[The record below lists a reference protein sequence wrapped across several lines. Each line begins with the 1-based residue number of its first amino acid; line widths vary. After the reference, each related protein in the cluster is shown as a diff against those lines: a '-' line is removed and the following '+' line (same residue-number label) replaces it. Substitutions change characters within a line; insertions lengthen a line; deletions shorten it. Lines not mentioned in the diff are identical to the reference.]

1 MKIDQKKWKKLF
13 LFLMGFIITINASSQ
28 TENNVTVRG
37 TITDPTGEVVIGANI
52 TEKGTLNG
60 TVSDYDGNFSLSVAR
75 NSTIVISYIGYKTQE
90 IAYQGQSTLN
100 ILLQEDSELLDE
112 VVVIGYG
119 TVRKEDATGSVTAIK
134 IDEQNKGVLVSP
146 QDALAGKIA
155 GVAVTNEGGKP
166 GAGSTIRIRGGS
178 SLSASNDPLVVIDGV
193 IMGSGSTDGLSN
205 PLSTVNPNDIETFT
219 VLKDASATAIY
230 GSRASNGVILITTK
244 KGTSGK
250 VHVNYSGNV
259 SVSTKRKTIDVL
271 SADEFRDIVTN
282 HPNVT
287 DGMLNALDLYPGVS
301 TNWQDEVLRTAV
313 STDHNISVYGSLQDT
328 MPYRVSFGYTN
339 QNGIL
344 KTSNFER
351 YTGSVSLTPAFFD
364 DHLRLN
370 LNGKGVYINNQFG
383 DVGAVGGA
391 LSFDPT
397 KPVYNGNNKYKGF
410 FTWTTDY
417 TPEGTKAA
425 SAGINPVSLLK
436 LKDDHSTVKSFIGNA
451 QFDYKVHFLPD
462 LRLNLNLAMDYS
474 KSDGQNYI
482 HPDAPSNYS
491 PDDNQTGSNYE
502 YTNTRNNLLLDL
514 YAQYAKELPS
524 IESRFDVMG
533 GYSYQSYR
541 KRSDNVTHYLSR
553 EPGRFGENTDVSSE
567 FKEFDSK
574 YVLVS
579 FFGRLNYTFKDRYL
593 LTFTLRDDASSRFGK
608 DNRWGLFPS
617 AALGWR
623 LIEESFLKDN
633 GVMSDL
639 KLRLGWG
646 VTGQQEINQG
656 DYPYISFYRGGK
668 GGAMYPFYD
677 GNGNVKWIN
686 VLAPTAANPDLKW
699 EQTTTYNIGVDYAFL
714 NGRISG
720 AVDVYKRK
728 TKDLIN
734 AEVNVP
740 AGTDFA
746 EYVVSNI
753 GTLENKGIE
762 FSINAKPVVSRDWSW
777 DVGFNIAYNDTEITE
792 LTYNDNSDS
801 PGKRFESTGGD
812 GGLRLKIHSV
822 GYTPGS
828 YYVYQQVYDDAGKPI
843 EGMYVD
849 RNGDGVVSDKDLYRY
864 KNPVADVLMG
874 FSSKVAYKNFDFG
887 FNGRVSLGNYNYNGI
902 AANAALGIN
911 EIYGNNALANKPRA
925 VLKTNFQQRQRLS
938 DYFIQNAS
946 FLKIDNITLG
956 YNFDNI
962 FGLSSARVYATVQN
976 PIIITKY
983 DGLDPEVDGGNDR
996 DVYPRPVTF
1005 LLGVN
1010 INF

>member
-1 MKIDQKKWKKLF
+1 MKVDQKKWKKLLF
-13 LFLMGFIITINASSQ
+13 FLMGFVITIHVSGQ
-28 TENNVTVRG
+28 TENRTTVKG
-37 TITDPTGEVVIGANI
+37 TLIDTTGEAVIGANI

-60 TVSDYDGNFSLSVAR
+60 TISDYDGNFSLSLAPHAVL
-75 NSTIVISYIGYKTQE
+75 VVSYIGYKTQE
-90 IAYQGQSTLN
+90 ITYQGQAFLRIT
-100 ILLQEDSELLDE
+100 LQEDMELLDE

-119 TVRKEDATGSVTAIK
+119 SVRKEDATGSVTAIK

-155 GVAVTNEGGKP
+155 GVAITNSGGQP

-178 SLSASNDPLVVIDGV
+178 SLSANNDPLVIIDGV
-193 IMGSGSTDGLSN
+193 IMGSGSADGLSN

-250 VHVNYSGNV
+250 VHINYSGNV
-259 SVSTKRKTIDVL
+259 SVSTKRNTIEVL
-271 SADEFRDIVTN
+271 HADEFREIVTH
-282 HPNVT
+282 HPQVT
-287 DGMLNALDLYPGVS
+287 EGMLTALDLYPGVD
-301 TNWQDEVLRTAV
+301 TDWQDEVLRTAV
-313 STDHNISVYGSLQDT
+313 STDHTVSVYGSLQDK
-328 MPYRVSFGYTN
+328 MPYRLSFGYTN

-344 KTSNFER
+344 QTSNFER
-351 YTGSVSLTPAFFD
+351 YTGSVSLTPSFFD

-370 LNGKGVYINNQFG
+370 LNGKGVYINNQFA
-383 DVGAVGGA
+383 DVGAIGGA
-391 LSFDPT
+391 VSFDPT
-397 KPVYNGNNKYKGF
+397 KPVYNGNKKYEGF
-410 FTWTTDY
+410 FTWTTDN
-417 TPEGTKAA
+417 TTEGTKAA
-425 SAGINPVSLLK
+425 SAGINPVSLLQ
-436 LKDDHSTVKSFIGNA
+436 LKDDHSKVKSFIGNA

-482 HPDAPSNYS
+482 HPNAPSNYS
-491 PDDNQTGSNYE
+491 PDDNQTGSNYL
-502 YTNTRNNLLLDL
+502 YNSTRKNMLLDF
-514 YAQYAKELPS
+514 YGQYAKELPS
-524 IESRFDVMG
+524 IESRFDLMA
-533 GYSYQSYR
+533 GYSYQSYH
-541 KRSDNVTHYLSR
+541 KESDNVTYYLSR
-553 EPGRFGENTDVSSE
+553 ETGRFGENTEVSSA
-567 FKEFDSK
+567 FKEFESK
-574 YVLVS
+574 YVLLS
-579 FFGRLNYTFKDRYL
+579 FFGRLNYTWKDRYL
-593 LTFTLRDDASSRFGK
+593 LTFTLRDDASSRFAK
-608 DNRWGLFPS
+608 DKRWGLFPS
-617 AALGWR
+617 VALGWR
-623 LIEESFLKDN
+623 LIEEPFLKEN
-633 GVMSDL
+633 TVLSDL

-656 DYPYISFYRGGK
+656 DYPYISFYRNGK

-677 GNGNVKWIN
+677 ANGNVQWIN
-686 VLAPTAANPDLKW
+686 VLAPTAANPSLKW
-699 EQTTTYNIGVDYAFL
+699 EETTTYNIGLDYGFL
-714 NGRISG
+714 NGRIQG
-720 AVDVYKRK
+720 AIDVYKRK

-753 GTLENKGIE
+753 GSLENKGVE
-762 FSINAKPVVSRDWSW
+762 FSINTKPIVSKDWTW

-822 GYTPGS
+822 GYAPGS
-828 YYVYQQVYDDAGKPI
+828 YYVYQQVYDEAGKPI
-843 EGMYVD
+843 EGLYVD
-849 RNGDGVVSDKDLYRY
+849 RNGDGVISDKDLYRY

-874 FSSKVAYKNFDFG
+874 FNSKITYKQFDFG
-887 FNGRVSLGNYNYNGI
+887 FNGRVSLGNYNYNGT

-911 EIYGNNALANKPRA
+911 EIFGNNALSNKPRS

-938 DYFIQNAS
+938 DYFVQNAS

-956 YNFDNI
+956 YNIENL
-962 FGLSSARVYATVQN
+962 FGLSHARVYATVQN
-976 PIIITKY
+976 PIILTKY

-996 DVYPRPVTF
+996 NVYPRPLTF

>member
-1 MKIDQKKWKKLF
+1 MKQKMKSCFAKAFLLLF
-13 LFLMGFIITINASSQ
+13 VGMCLSFHANAQ
-28 TENNVTVRG
+28 NVSLQGNVK
-37 TITDPTGEVVIGANI
+37 DATGEPVIGASI
-52 TEKGTLNG
+52 LEKGTTNG
-60 TVSDYDGNFSLSVAR
+60 TVTDYDGNFTLSIAPTGVLQ
-75 NSTIVISYIGYKTQE
+75 ISYIGYRTQE
-90 IAYQGQSTLN
+90 IPYQGQRTLYV
-100 ILLQEDSELLDE
+100 ILQEDTEVLDE

-119 TVRKEDATGSVTAIK
+119 TVRKDDATGSVTAIK
-134 IDEQNKGVLVSP
+134 IDEQNKGVIVSP

-155 GVAVTNEGGKP
+155 GVAVTNSGGQP
-166 GAGSTIRIRGGS
+166 GAGSTVRIRGGS

-193 IMGSGSTDGLSN
+193 IMGSGSADGLSN

-244 KGTSGK
+244 KGTSDR
-250 VHVNYSGNV
+250 VRVNYSGNV
-259 SVSTKRKTIDVL
+259 SVSTKRNSIEVL
-271 SADEFRDIVTN
+271 SADEFRDVVTN

-287 DGMLNALDLYPGVS
+287 EGMLTALNLYPGVE

-313 STDHNISVYGSLQDT
+313 STDHNISVYGSINNT
-328 MPYRVSFGYTN
+328 MPYRASFGYTS

-351 YTGSVSLTPAFFD
+351 YTGSISLTPSFFG

-370 LNGKGVYINNQFG
+370 LNGKGVYINNQFAN
-383 DVGAVGGA
+383 VGAVGGA
-391 LSFDPT
+391 VSFDPT
-397 KPVYNGNNKYKGF
+397 KPVYNDNTKYEGF
-410 FTWTTDY
+410 FTWTTDN

-425 SAGINPVSLLK
+425 SAGVNPVSLLE
-436 LKDDHSTVKSFIGNA
+436 LGDDHSTVKSFIGNA

-462 LRLNLNLAMDYS
+462 LRLNLNLALDYS

-482 HPDAPSNYS
+482 HPNAPSNYS
-491 PDDNQTGSNYE
+491 PDDNQTGSNRLYN
-502 YTNTRNNLLLDL
+502 NTRNNQLLDF
-514 YAQYAKELPS
+514 YAQYAKALPS
-524 IESRFDVMG
+524 IESRFDVMA
-533 GYSYQSYR
+533 GYSYQSYHNQ
-541 KRSDNVTHYLSR
+541 SDNITYYLSR
-553 EPGRFGENTDVSSE
+553 EPGRFGENAEVSDE
-567 FKEFDSK
+567 FKEFESK

-579 FFGRLNYTFKDRYL
+579 FFGRLNYTWKDRYL
-593 LTFTLRDDASSRFGK
+593 LTFTLRDDASSRFAK
-608 DNRWGLFPS
+608 DHRWGLFPS
-617 AALGWR
+617 VALGWR
-623 LIEESFLKDN
+623 VIEESFLKDN
-633 GVMSDL
+633 GVLSDL

-646 VTGQQEINQG
+646 ITGQQEINQG
-656 DYPYISFYRGGK
+656 DYPYISFYRSGK

-677 GNGNVKWIN
+677 ESGNVKWIN

-699 EQTTTYNIGVDYAFL
+699 EETTTYNVGIDYGFL
-714 NGRISG
+714 NGRING
-720 AVDVYKRK
+720 AIDVYKRK

-753 GTLENKGIE
+753 GSLENKGIE
-762 FSINAKPVVSRDWSW
+762 FAINAKPVVSRDFTW

-801 PGKRFESTGGD
+801 PGRRFESTGGD

-822 GYTPGS
+822 GYAPGS
-828 YYVYQQVYDDAGKPI
+828 YYVYQQVYDQGGKPI

-874 FSSKVAYKNFDFG
+874 FNSKITYKNLDFG
-887 FNGRVSLGNYNYNGI
+887 FNGRVSLGNYNYNGT
-902 AANAALGIN
+902 AANAALGVN
-911 EIYGNNALANKPRA
+911 EIFGNNALSNKPKS
-925 VLKTNFQQRQRLS
+925 VLDTNFQQRQRLS
-938 DYFIQNAS
+938 DYYIQNAS
-946 FLKIDNITLG
+946 FLKIDNITVG
-956 YNFDNI
+956 YNFDNL
-962 FGLSSARVYATVQN
+962 FGLASTRLYATVQN

-996 DVYPRPVTF
+996 DVYPRPITF